1 MSDFKEDTALILIDI
16 QNDFCPGG
24 ALAVNEGNEIVGLAN
39 ELQKNFKIKITTQD
53 WHPNTH
59 KSFASN
65 HEGKEP
71 LSVIEMV
78 LFFLLIRKFAQA

>member
-39 ELQKNFKIKITTQD
+39 ELQKNFKIKIATQD
-53 WHPNTH
+53 WHPHTH

-71 LSVIEMV
+71 LSVIEM
-78 LFFLLIRKFAQA
+78 FYG